1 VIVFLNGSFG
11 VGKTSVAKAL
21 APLLPR
27 SVRYNP
33 EIFPDG
39 WLWRLPRFIRLENRD
54 TGDYQDMPLWRELT
68 ARSIG
73 AMRRLAP
80 VVIVPMAF
88 SNLAYLR
95 EIMAKAR
102 RADRDVRHFCLTAPL
117 EVVEAR
123 LRRRGDAPFHL
134 EWQLRRARTCCEAH
148 RSADFAVRIDAT
160 AATPERIAR
169 DIARVLRMPA
179 ISLERV

>member
-1 VIVFLNGSFG
+1 VIVFINGSFG

-21 APLLPR
+21 SPLLPR

-39 WLWRLPRFIRLENRD
+39 WLWRLPRFLRLENRD
-54 TGDYQDMPLWRELT
+54 TGDYQDMPLWRDLT
-68 ARSIG
+68 ARSLR

-88 SNLAYLR
+88 SNIAYLR
-95 EIMAKAR
+95 EIMDKAR
-102 RADRDVRHFCLTAPL
+102 PADPDIRHFCLIAPL
-117 EVVEAR
+117 DVVEAR
-123 LRRRGDAPFHL
+123 LRQRNDASFHL
-134 EWQLRRARTCCEAH
+134 DWQLRRAKTCCEAH
-148 RSADFAVRIDAT
+148 KGADFAVRIDAAT
-160 AATPERIAR
+160 ATPAQLAG

-179 ISLERV
+179 TSPVRA

>member
-1 VIVFLNGSFG
+1 MIVFLNGSFG

-21 APLLPR
+21 SPLVER

-102 RADRDVRHFCLTAPL
+102 RADPDVRHFCLTAPL

-123 LRRRGDAPFHL
+123 LRRRDDAPFHL
-134 EWQLRRARTCCEAH
+134 EWQLRRAKTCCEAH
-148 RSADFAVRIDAT
+148 KSADFAVRIDAT
-160 AATPERIAR
+160 TATPEQIAR
-169 DIARVLRMPA
+169 DIARVLRMPVTA
-179 ISLERV
+179 PVRG